1 MKKTAVFLLRI
12 SITLALLVLL
22 FYKTDVSALS
32 DVLRRSDRF
41 RMAGALGLYIF
52 LNYLVLFRWQVL
64 VRALGIEVPTG
75 RLAASYLSSLF
86 FNLVLP
92 STIGGDALR
101 TFDIARHTQK
111 HSGDILATV
120 ILDRVFGFFGLIT
133 VLVFALFF
141 GYARF
146 NDINI
151 LWATFILLAF
161 VVFFAG
167 ALFSSR
173 FFHATMRLVPIPV
186 LRGYLQKVHDVS
198 SGYRGRPAAL
208 ISAWA
213 ISCVIHVGLAG
224 VYYLAAQSIGAWQPI
239 SNFLIFVPMV
249 TVFASLPISI
259 GGLGIRDAACVYV
272 FGKVGM
278 AGPEALALS
287 LSNFAF
293 GLFLGLAGGVSYV
306 FMLHRRRV

>member
-1 MKKTAVFLLRI
+1 MKKTTVFLLRI
-12 SITLALLVLL
+12 STTLALLVLL
-22 FYKTDVSALS
+22 FYKIDIRTLA
-32 DVLRRSDRF
+32 DVLRRCDRF
-41 RMAGALGLYIF
+41 RMAEAFGLFIF
-52 LNYLVLFRWQVL
+52 LNYLVLCRWQIL
-64 VRALGIEVPTG
+64 VRALGIDVPVG

-133 VLVFALFF
+133 VLVFALLF

-151 LWATFILLAF
+151 LWATLVLL
-161 VVFFAG
+161 VLVIFFCG
-167 ALFSSR
+167 ALFSNR
-173 FFHATMRLVPIPV
+173 FFHAAMRLVPIKV
-186 LRGYLQKVHDVS
+186 VRHYLQKVHDVS
-198 SGYRGRPAAL
+198 SGYRKRPGILAA
-208 ISAWA
+208 AWG
-213 ISCVIHVGLAG
+213 ISCVIHVGLACM
-224 VYYLAAQSIGAWQPI
+224 YYGMAVAVGASAPLSI
-239 SNFLIFVPMV
+239 FLIFVPMV

-272 FGKVGM
+272 FSKVGM
-278 AGPEALALS
+278 AAPVALAVS

-293 GLFLGLAGGVSYV
+293 GLILGLFGGFCYV

>member
-1 MKKTAVFLLRI
+1 VKKTAVFLLRI
-12 SITLALLVLL
+12 SITLALLVFL
-22 FYKTDVSALS
+22 FYKTDIRALA
-32 DVLRRSDRF
+32 DVFLRCDRF
-41 RMAGALGLYIF
+41 RMAEALGLFVF
-52 LNYLVLFRWQVL
+52 LNYLVLCRWQVL
-64 VRALGIEVPTG
+64 VRALGIDVPVG

-151 LWATFILLAF
+151 LWATLVLLFF
-161 VVFFAG
+161 VVFFSG
-167 ALFSSR
+167 ALFSNR
-173 FFHATMRLVPIPV
+173 FFHMTMRLVPIPMV
-186 LRGYLQKVHDVS
+186 RHYLQKVHDVS
-198 SGYRGRPAAL
+198 SGYRDRPSALVAA
-208 ISAWA
+208 WG
-213 ISCVIHVGLAG
+213 ISCVIHVGLAV
-224 VYYLAAQSIGAWQPI
+224 VYYLAAQAVGAPQPLAI
-239 SNFLIFVPMV
+239 FLIFVPMV
-249 TVFASLPISI
+249 TVFASLPVSI

-272 FGKVGM
+272 FSKVGM
-278 AGPEALALS
+278 PAPQALALS

-293 GLFLGLAGGVSYV
+293 GLFLGLAGGFCYV